1 MRGREDDEGEDG
13 GVAGAPGTEVKVEDD
28 GAAEGE
34 GKREREKASAFK
46 QTKYTYMYNVPMEH
60 KII

>member
-1 MRGREDDEGEDG
+1 MPPRLNTTELMRGREDDEGEDG

-34 GKREREKASAFK
+34 RERERERESFS
-46 QTKYTYMYNVPMEH
+46 
-60 KII
+60 I

>member
-34 GKREREKASAFK
+34 REREKALAFK
-46 QTKYTYMYNVPMEH
+46 QTNYTYMYNVPMEH

>member
-34 GKREREKASAFK
+34 RERERERESFS
-46 QTKYTYMYNVPMEH
+46 
-60 KII
+60 I